1 MRLVLII
8 FFSFSNWTLLVTG
21 LEVTVA
27 TEVDPMVEVREDT
40 EEDRE
45 AMEVVVRG
53 DMDRVVDMVATKL
66 SDDEEIL

>member
-1 MRLVLII
+1 M
-8 FFSFSNWTLLVTG
+8 TG
-21 LEVTVA
+21 LEVTVD

-40 EEDRE
+40 EEGRE